1 MKTTLVVD
9 GRKCT
14 SPANTAAEFTSSL
27 GLSRPWQGNL
37 DALDDMLYGGFG
49 TPEGGF
55 LLVWN
60 HSKRSEAALGPL
72 FQKLVAVIRNH
83 DDIELQLK

>member
-1 MKTTLVVD
+1 MKKILVID
-9 GRKCT
+9 GLNCT
-14 SPANTAAEFTSSL
+14 SPKSIANEFTASL
-27 GLSRPWQGNL
+27 GLSRQWQGNL

-55 LLVWN
+55 VLVWN
-60 HSKRSEAALGPL
+60 DSKRSEAALGPL
-72 FQKLVAVIRNH
+72 FHKLVAIIKNH